1 MAILERLY
9 LWYKKMS
16 CEHQDLVFITRE
28 EIQLDNTIIHNH
40 KWVCKNCGKII
51 LTSHTHNKDIKK

>member
-1 MAILERLY
+1 
-9 LWYKKMS
+9 MS
-16 CEHQDLVFITRE
+16 CEHQDLVFIIRE

-40 KWVCKNCGKII
+40 KWICKNCGKII